1 MKTREGF
8 FYWRV
13 ARFVLKSGYPMK
25 NGTSLG
31 WGQNPL
37 LQAPTWQWLWV
48 GIQHF
53 WKPTNMQ
60 GLQNISS
67 SDLVIPFSWRVAAI
81 SIWDV
86 YIYIY
91 IWVSP
96 TPHDDNSQPQKCSKN
111 RSGLNCWFCK
121 WLGEVIFLVFCNQN
135 LNQGFWGDF
144 EGYQPCLGQSY
155 TKPRSFQPFPGRVA
169 SGSTT
174 CAQQRWALL
183 NLLLAPGRWG

>member
-1 MKTREGF
+1 MAHHLDEVR
-8 FYWRV
+8 
-13 ARFVLKSGYPMK
+13 
-25 NGTSLG
+25 
-31 WGQNPL
+31 
-37 LQAPTWQWLWV
+37 
-48 GIQHF
+48 
-53 WKPTNMQ
+53 
-60 GLQNISS
+60 
-67 SDLVIPFSWRVAAI
+67 IPFCKPPRGNGFELASNTSGNPQTCKGLKIFQVVTWW
-81 SIWDV
+81 SHFLDEYLQSV
-86 YIYIY
+86 YEMCIYIY

-183 NLLLAPGRWG
+183 NLLLAPGRDGDRTATICTS